1 MWAASRAMLLRRSRH
16 VAAGMAAAGAV
27 ASATT
32 TAAATAPPTDRAQRT
47 LWEQLMHAP
56 PFSADGSRYDQ
67 STYAGRAVHFIDLFG
82 DVTTLT
88 TRYAYLERVR
98 APPRAPPRARASQ
111 RCGAS

>member
-1 MWAASRAMLLRRSRH
+1 MWAASRATLLRRGRH
-16 VAAGMAAAGAV
+16 VAAGMATAGAV
-27 ASATT
+27 AGA
-32 TAAATAPPTDRAQRT
+32 TAAAAAAAPPTDRAQRT
-47 LWEQLMHAP
+47 LWEQLMHTP

-88 TRYAYLERVR
+88 ARYAYLESVR
-98 APPRAPPRARASQ
+98 APPLAPPRARASQ